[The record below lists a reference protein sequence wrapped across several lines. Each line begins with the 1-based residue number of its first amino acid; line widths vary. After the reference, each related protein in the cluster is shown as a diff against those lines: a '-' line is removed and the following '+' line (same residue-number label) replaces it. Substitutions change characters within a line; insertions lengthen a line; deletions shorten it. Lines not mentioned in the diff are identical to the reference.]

1 MTVTKS
7 LQATRLVT
15 PWTVQWTVHELACLW
30 YLRELR
36 ADGNAVLAALNVDDN
51 LLRTLDAVGRCRGSE
66 HSQGIAP
73 PAEMLHMLERAGAQ
87 ILTCHGRLREQCGH
101 IADLT
106 LYAHIRAVK
115 QNVSGPV
122 FANGNILFQEDVE
135 ACLRET
141 GCDGVM
147 SAEGILYNPALFA
160 GLPGAPV
167 VPFSTASDPTTAP
180 DADANAALLA
190 HHPPQAA
197 LAQEYL
203 AIAQS
208 LQTVTGA
215 SAIKGYLFK
224 ILRPALVRHPDL
236 RERLGRVRV
245 SCVDREE
252 TVIALEELSLTD
264 LDPDH
269 LACLPRTLEL
279 PLDLPVQDLTS
290 VVEMIAGVVLLI
302 VLAVNTESSVES
314 SDRATLSLSATQ
326 KIPCLYVFAHVSTM
340 TRPLHG
346 REFGGSPRSFRNPF
360 IYVASRAARG
370 RPVTPGSRAPKTTA
384 EVESD
389 EGDDAQGDM
398 RLEVMWMCILVTS
411 RLFRRPSFLLFPPF
425 LDAVEEGRVE
435 SGAGLVTSYFHVPAT
450 NSYLPSSLNRYAHA
464 DLAPRMQ
471 HLVALRRAGSPRP
484 SGHRSSLR

>member
-1 MTVTKS
+1 MLVPLAGAAQPSVPRCQRTITPSKHAGLYRTFQPVVTVPQGGRPFAIPPTIAK
-7 LQATRLVT
+7 QRLF
-15 PWTVQWTVHELACLW
+15 WLFHELACLW

-51 LLRTLDAVGRCRGSE
+51 LLRTLDAVGRCCGSE

-106 LYAHIRAVK
+106 SYAHIRAVK

-122 FANGNILFQEDVE
+122 FANGNILFQED
-135 ACLRET
+135 A
-141 GCDGVM
+141 
-147 SAEGILYNPALFA
+147 S
-160 GLPGAPV
+160 
-167 VPFSTASDPTTAP
+167 STTPPSDPTTAP

-302 VLAVNTESSVES
+302 VLAVNAESSVES

-360 IYVASRAARG
+360 VYVASRAARG
-370 RPVTPGSRAPKTTA
+370 RPGA
-384 EVESD
+384 
-389 EGDDAQGDM
+389 
-398 RLEVMWMCILVTS
+398 
-411 RLFRRPSFLLFPPF
+411 RPF
-425 LDAVEEGRVE
+425 A
-435 SGAGLVTSYFHVPAT
+435 
-450 NSYLPSSLNRYAHA
+450 
-464 DLAPRMQ
+464 
-471 HLVALRRAGSPRP
+471 
-484 SGHRSSLR
+484 